1 VAISSIAWCPSGDP
15 RGDAG
20 SRVEVTRPFDQ
31 RRILLGVTGGIAAY
45 KSAWIA
51 RLLTQAGA
59 AVDVVL
65 TRSAAEFIGAITF
78 EALTGRPVHTALI
91 AEGHALDHIKL
102 ARAADAIVVAPATAD
117 FIARAANGHAD
128 ELLSA
133 CLLAATAPVLIVPA
147 MNDRMW
153 AHQQTRANVAHL
165 QAIGYNVLQPN
176 EGPLAVGEGAGPGRL
191 PEPETIVAHVARMM
205 EPAGALRGK
214 RIVVTAG
221 PTREPVDPV
230 RFISNRSS
238 GKMGVAIAA
247 AAWRRGAD
255 VNLIAGPMHIGTPAG
270 ATVTMVETTEQMRAA
285 VADAIAQA
293 DALIMAAAPA
303 DFRPA
308 SPANQKIKKAHA
320 PTAIELEPTPDILSS
335 TIGTRPAKLVT
346 VGFALETNSAVE
358 HGRGKLAAKQLD
370 LIVVNDA
377 TEPGAGFSVDTNRV
391 TFIDGDGLADEQPLL
406 AKSDVADLILDR
418 VERLMQR

>member
-1 VAISSIAWCPSGDP
+1 
-15 RGDAG
+15 
-20 SRVEVTRPFDQ
+20 VTRPFEE

-91 AEGHALDHIKL
+91 ADGHALDHIKL
-102 ARAADAIVVAPATAD
+102 ARAAHAIVVAPATAD
-117 FIARAANGHAD
+117 FIARAASGNAD
-128 ELLSA
+128 ELLTAS
-133 CLLAATAPVLIVPA
+133 LLAAAAPVLIVPA

-153 AHQQTRANVAHL
+153 AHAQTQANVARL
-165 QAIGYNVLQPN
+165 REIGYRILEPDA
-176 EGPLAVGEGAGPGRL
+176 GPLAVGEGSGPGRL
-191 PEPETIVAHVARMM
+191 PEPETIVAHVGRLLEA
-205 EPAGALRGK
+205 PGLLRGK
-214 RIVVTAG
+214 RVVVTAG

-230 RFISNRSS
+230 RFLSNRSS

-255 VNLIAGPMHIGTPAG
+255 VQLVAGPLSVAPPAG
-270 ATVTMVETTEQMRAA
+270 PKVTFVETTEQMRDA
-285 VADAIAQA
+285 VERAIKGA

-303 DFRPA
+303 DFRPT
-308 SPANQKIKKAHA
+308 SPANQKIKKASA
-320 PTAIELEPTPDILSS
+320 PSSIALESTPDILAS
-335 TIGTRPAKLVT
+335 TIGARSDKLVT
-346 VGFALETNSAVE
+346 VGFALETNSPIE
-358 HGRGKLAAKQLD
+358 HGRGKLASKQLD

-377 TEPGAGFSVDTNRV
+377 TEAGAGFSVDTNRV
-391 TFIDGDGLADEQPLL
+391 TFIDRDGYADAQPLL
-406 AKSDVADLILDR
+406 GKGEVADLILDR
-418 VERLMQR
+418 VERLISR

>member
-1 VAISSIAWCPSGDP
+1 
-15 RGDAG
+15 
-20 SRVEVTRPFDQ
+20 VTRPFDQ
-31 RRILLGVTGGIAAY
+31 RRVLLGVTGGIAAY
-45 KSAWIA
+45 KSAWVA

-65 TRSAAEFIGAITF
+65 TRSASEFIGAITF

-91 AEGHALDHIKL
+91 ADGHALDHIKL
-102 ARAADAIVVAPATAD
+102 ARAADVVVVAPATAD

-153 AHQQTRANVAHL
+153 AHRQTRANVAHL
-165 QAIGYNVLQPN
+165 RTLGYTLLEPD

-191 PEPETIVAHVARMM
+191 PEPETIVAHVARLL
-205 EPAGALRGK
+205 EPAGTLRGK
-214 RIVVTAG
+214 RVVVTAG
-221 PTREPVDPV
+221 PTREAVDPV

-255 VNLIAGPMHIGTPAG
+255 VDLIAGPLQVAFPAG
-270 ATVTMVETTEQMRAA
+270 ATVTRVETTEQMRAA
-285 VADAIAQA
+285 VEQAIGAA

-308 SPANQKIKKAHA
+308 APAHQKIKKATA
-320 PTAIELEPTPDILSS
+320 PNAIELEPTPDILAS
-335 TIGTRPAKLVT
+335 TIATRSAKLVT

-358 HGRGKLAAKQLD
+358 NGRGKLASKKLD
-370 LIVVNDA
+370 LVVVNDA

-391 TFIDGDGLADEQPLL
+391 TFIDRDGHTDEQPLL
-406 AKSDVADLILDR
+406 EKSDVADLILDR

>member
-1 VAISSIAWCPSGDP
+1 
-15 RGDAG
+15 
-20 SRVEVTRPFDQ
+20 VTRPFDG

-102 ARAADAIVVAPATAD
+102 ARAAHAVVVAPATAD
-117 FIARAANGHAD
+117 FIARAASGNAD

-133 CLLAATAPVLIVPA
+133 CLLATTAPVLIVPA

-153 AHQQTRANVAHL
+153 AHAQTQANVSRL
-165 QAIGYNVLQPN
+165 REIGYTVLDPDA
-176 EGPLAVGEGAGPGRL
+176 GPLAVGEGSGPGRL
-191 PEPETIVAHVARMM
+191 PEPETIVTHAARLL
-205 EPAGALRGK
+205 EQRGSLVGK

-230 RFISNRSS
+230 RFLSNRSS

-255 VNLIAGPMHIGTPAG
+255 VKLIAGPLSVAPPAG
-270 ATVTMVETTEQMRAA
+270 PVATMVETTEQMRAA
-285 VADAIAQA
+285 VEQAIRDA

-308 SPANQKIKKAHA
+308 APANQKIKKSNA
-320 PTAIELEPTPDILSS
+320 PPTIALESTPDILAS
-335 TIGTRPAKLVT
+335 TIGARSNKLVT

-358 HGRGKLAAKQLD
+358 HGRGKLASKQLD

-391 TFIDGDGLADEQPLL
+391 TFIDRDGNTDAQPLL
-406 AKSDVADLILDR
+406 AKADVADLILDR
-418 VERLMQR
+418 VERLMAR

>member
-1 VAISSIAWCPSGDP
+1 
-15 RGDAG
+15 
-20 SRVEVTRPFDQ
+20 VTRPFDQ
-31 RRILLGVTGGIAAY
+31 RHVLLGVTGGIAAY

-65 TRSAAEFIGAITF
+65 TRSASEFIGAITF

-102 ARAADAIVVAPATAD
+102 ARAADVVVVAPATAD
-117 FIARAANGHAD
+117 FIARASNGHAD

-133 CLLAATAPVLIVPA
+133 CLLAATSPVLIVPA

-153 AHQQTRANVAHL
+153 AHRQTRANVEHL
-165 QAIGYNVLQPN
+165 RGIGYNVLEPDA
-176 EGPLAVGEGAGPGRL
+176 GPLAVGEGAGPGRL
-191 PEPETIVAHVARMM
+191 PDPETIVAHVGRLL

-214 RIVVTAG
+214 RVVVTAG

-247 AAWRRGAD
+247 AAWRRGAE
-255 VNLIAGPMHIGTPAG
+255 VSLIAGPMQVAPPPG
-270 ATVTMVETTEQMRAA
+270 AMLTVVETTEEMRAA
-285 VADAIAQA
+285 VAHAISGA

-308 SPANQKIKKAHA
+308 SVASQKIKKANA
-320 PTAIELEPTPDILSS
+320 PSSIELDATPDILAS

-346 VGFALETNSAVE
+346 VGFALETTSALD
-358 HGRGKLAAKQLD
+358 HGRGKLVSKQLD
-370 LIVVNDA
+370 LVVVNDA

-391 TFIDGDGLADEQPLL
+391 TFVDRDGNTDAHPLL
-406 AKSDVADLILDR
+406 EKGAVADLILDR
-418 VERLMQR
+418 IERLMQG